1 MTGPAGLAGAGAGN
15 PVPGAGSSV
24 PGARPTAA
32 DADPTAMGT
41 SPTAMGAAAPS
52 AGTEVSVDLLVVGA
66 GPTGLYAAYYAGF
79 RGMSVAVADALP
91 EVGGQ
96 IAALYPEKLVYD
108 VAGFPAV
115 RGQDLVDRLAEQA
128 GRWNPV
134 YLLGHGVTD
143 LDDTGAGV
151 VATTDAGARISAGA
165 VLVCGGIGNFIPR
178 ELPVGSEYLGRGL
191 RYFVPRLDELS
202 GQDVVV
208 VGGGDSALDWALS
221 LEPVAASVTLVH
233 RRTRFRAHER
243 TVEQVGNSSIRVLTP
258 YEVEKISGDGD
269 GDGADGN
276 GGVVSEVVVANS
288 DGDRITLPAQSV
300 VAALGF
306 IADLG
311 PIERWGLDLRRRR
324 ILVDRTM
331 RTSRER
337 VFAAGDI
344 ADYDGRVGLIS
355 IGFGEAALAVN
366 HVAALLD
373 PTRSLTPGHSSDA

>member
-1 MTGPAGLAGAGAGN
+1 MSGFQAATG
-15 PVPGAGSSV
+15 
-24 PGARPTAA
+24 A
-32 DADPTAMGT
+32 DA
-41 SPTAMGAAAPS
+41 
-52 AGTEVSVDLLVVGA
+52 EVTVDLLVIGA
-66 GPTGLYAAYYAGF
+66 GPTGLYGAYYAGF

-96 IAALYPEKLVYD
+96 ITALYPEKLVYD

-128 GRWNPV
+128 GRWNPA
-134 YLLGHGVTD
+134 YLLGHGVTR
-143 LDDTGAGV
+143 LDDAGEGI
-151 VATTDAGARISAGA
+151 VATTDAGARITAGA
-165 VLVCGGIGNFIPR
+165 VLVCGGIGNFVPR
-178 ELPVGSEYLGRGL
+178 ELPVGSDYLGRGL
-191 RYFVPRLDELS
+191 RYFVPRLAELA

-221 LEPVAASVTLVH
+221 LEPIASSVTLVH

-243 TVEQVGNSSIRVLTP
+243 TVEQVHASSVRVLTP
-258 YEVEKISGDGD
+258 YEVEKISGDGS
-269 GDGADGN
+269 
-276 GGVVSEVVVANS
+276 VSEVVVARS
-288 DGDRITLPAQSV
+288 DGDRISLAAQSV

-311 PIERWGLDLRRRR
+311 PMEQWGLELRRRR

-331 RTSRER
+331 RTSRQR

-344 ADYDGRVGLIS
+344 ADYDGKVSLIS

-366 HVAALLD
+366 HIASLLD
-373 PTRSLTPGHSSDA
+373 PARSITPGHSSDV

>member
-1 MTGPAGLAGAGAGN
+1 MTGL
-15 PVPGAGSSV
+15 
-24 PGARPTAA
+24 PTAGVG
-32 DADPTAMGT
+32 P
-41 SPTAMGAAAPS
+41 
-52 AGTEVSVDLLVVGA
+52 EVSVDLLVIGA
-66 GPTGLYAAYYAGF
+66 GPTGLYGAYYAGF
-79 RGMSVAVADALP
+79 RGLSVAVADALP

-96 IAALYPEKLVYD
+96 IAALYPEKLIYD

-128 GRWNPV
+128 GRWEPT
-134 YLLGHGVTD
+134 YLLGHGVVR
-143 LDDTGAGV
+143 LDDTGEGILAV
-151 VATTDAGARISAGA
+151 TDAGARITARA

-221 LEPVAASVTLVH
+221 LEPIAASVTLVH

-243 TVEQVGNSSIRVLTP
+243 SVEQVHASSVRVLTP
-258 YEVEKISGDGD
+258 YEVEKISGDGS
-269 GDGADGN
+269 
-276 GGVVSEVVVANS
+276 VSEVAVAS
-288 DGDRITLPAQSV
+288 TDGGRIVLPAQSV

-311 PIERWGLDLRRRR
+311 PIEQWGLRLRRRR
-324 ILVDRTM
+324 ILVDPTM

-344 ADYDGRVGLIS
+344 ADYDGKVSLIS

-366 HVAALLD
+366 HIAALLD
-373 PTRSLTPGHSSDA
+373 PACSITPGHSSDA

>member
-1 MTGPAGLAGAGAGN
+1 MNGFETATGD
-15 PVPGAGSSV
+15 
-24 PGARPTAA
+24 R
-32 DADPTAMGT
+32 
-41 SPTAMGAAAPS
+41 
-52 AGTEVSVDLLVVGA
+52 EVSVDLLVIGA
-66 GPTGLYAAYYAGF
+66 GPTGLYGAYYAGF

-96 IAALYPEKLVYD
+96 ITALYPEKLVYD

-128 GRWNPV
+128 GRWNPT
-134 YLLGHGVTD
+134 YLLGHGVTRLED
-143 LDDTGAGV
+143 AGESI
-151 VATTDAGARISAGA
+151 VATTDAGARITAGA
-165 VLVCGGIGNFIPR
+165 VLICGGIGNFTPR

-191 RYFVPRLDELS
+191 RYFVPRLDELAD
-202 GQDVVV
+202 QDVVV

-221 LEPVAASVTLVH
+221 LEPIASSVTLVH

-243 TVEQVGNSSIRVLTP
+243 TVEQVHASSVRVLTP
-258 YEVEKISGDGD
+258 YEVRKISGDESV
-269 GDGADGN
+269 A
-276 GGVVSEVVVANS
+276 EVVVVGPDN
-288 DGDRITLPAQSV
+288 DRISLPARSV

-311 PIERWGLDLRRRR
+311 LMEQWGLELCRRRV
-324 ILVDRTM
+324 LVDRTM
-331 RTSRER
+331 RTSRQR

-366 HVAALLD
+366 HIASLID
-373 PTRSLTPGHSSDA
+373 PARSVTPGHSSDV

>member
-1 MTGPAGLAGAGAGN
+1 MTGPAAPAAGGAGH
-15 PVPGAGSSV
+15 PTPGAGSSV
-24 PGARPTAA
+24 PGAMSTAA
-32 DADPTAMGT
+32 GTGSTAAGTAAMG
-41 SPTAMGAAAPS
+41 

-243 TVEQVGNSSIRVLTP
+243 TVEQVGNSSVRVLTP
-258 YEVEKISGDGD
+258 YEVEKISGDG
-269 GDGADGN
+269 ADDN
-276 GGVVSEVVVANS
+276 GGALSEVVVASS

-373 PTRSLTPGHSSDA
+373 PARSLTPGHSSDA

>member
-1 MTGPAGLAGAGAGN
+1 MTGPA
-15 PVPGAGSSV
+15 
-24 PGARPTAA
+24 T
-32 DADPTAMGT
+32 TGT
-41 SPTAMGAAAPS
+41 GP
-52 AGTEVSVDLLVVGA
+52 EVSVDLLIVGA
-66 GPTGLYAAYYAGF
+66 GPTGLYGAYYAGF

-96 IAALYPEKLVYD
+96 IAALYPEKPIFD

-115 RGQDLVDRLAEQA
+115 RGQELVDRLAEQA

-134 YLLGHGVTD
+134 LLLGHGVTE
-143 LDDTGAGV
+143 LDDTDGGIL
-151 VATTDAGARISAGA
+151 ATTDAGARITAGA

-191 RYFVPRLDELS
+191 RYFVPRLDELA
-202 GQDVVV
+202 GQDVMV

-221 LEPVAASVTLVH
+221 LEPIASSVTLVH

-243 TVEQVGNSSIRVLTP
+243 TVEQVHASSVRVLTP
-258 YEVEKISGDGD
+258 YEVHKVSGDGP
-269 GDGADGN
+269 
-276 GGVVSEVVVANS
+276 VSEVVVRGP
-288 DGDRITLPAQSV
+288 GDELITLPAQAV

-324 ILVDRTM
+324 ILVGPTM

-344 ADYDGRVGLIS
+344 AEYDGRVGLIS

-366 HVAALLD
+366 HIATVLD
-373 PTRSLTPGHSSDA
+373 PARSLTPGHSTDV

>member
-1 MTGPAGLAGAGAGN
+1 VTSFQTAAGAG
-15 PVPGAGSSV
+15 P
-24 PGARPTAA
+24 
-32 DADPTAMGT
+32 
-41 SPTAMGAAAPS
+41 
-52 AGTEVSVDLLVVGA
+52 EVSVDLLIIGA
-66 GPTGLYAAYYAGF
+66 GPTGLYGAYYAGF

-96 IAALYPEKLVYD
+96 ISALYPEKLIYD

-128 GRWNPV
+128 GRWKPT
-134 YLLGHGVTD
+134 YLLGHGVTQ
-143 LDDTGAGV
+143 LDDTGEGI
-151 VATTDAGARISAGA
+151 VATTDAGARITAGA

-178 ELPVGSEYLGRGL
+178 ELPVGSDYLGRGL
-191 RYFVPRLDELS
+191 RYFVPRLDELA

-221 LEPVAASVTLVH
+221 LQPIASSVTVVH

-243 TVEQVGNSSIRVLTP
+243 TVEQVHASSVRVLTP
-258 YEVEKISGDGD
+258 YEVEKISGDGS
-269 GDGADGN
+269 
-276 GGVVSEVVVANS
+276 VSEVVVARS
-288 DGDRITLPAQSV
+288 DGDRISLPAQAV

-311 PIERWGLDLRRRR
+311 PIEQWGLELRRRR

-344 ADYDGRVGLIS
+344 ADHDGKVSLIS
-355 IGFGEAALAVN
+355 IGFGEVALAVN
-366 HVAALLD
+366 HIAALLD
-373 PTRSLTPGHSSDA
+373 PERSLTPGHSSDA

>member
-1 MTGPAGLAGAGAGN
+1 MTGPAATG
-15 PVPGAGSSV
+15 
-24 PGARPTAA
+24 
-32 DADPTAMGT
+32 ADP
-41 SPTAMGAAAPS
+41 
-52 AGTEVSVDLLVVGA
+52 EVSVDLLVIGA

-79 RGMSVAVADALP
+79 RGMSVAIADALP

-96 IAALYPEKLVYD
+96 IAALYPEKQIFD

-115 RGQDLVDRLAEQA
+115 RGQELVDRLAEQA

-134 YLLGHGVTD
+134 LLLGHGVTE
-143 LDDTGAGV
+143 LDDTDRGIL
-151 VATTDAGARISAGA
+151 ATTDAGTRITAGA

-191 RYFVPRLDELS
+191 RYFVPRLDELA

-221 LEPVAASVTLVH
+221 LEPIASSVTLVH

-243 TVEQVGNSSIRVLTP
+243 TVEQVHASSVRVLTP
-258 YEVEKISGDGD
+258 CEVQKVSGDGP
-269 GDGADGN
+269 
-276 GGVVSEVVVANS
+276 VSEVVVS
-288 DGDRITLPAQSV
+288 GPDDELITLPAQAV

-324 ILVDRTM
+324 ILVDPTM

-366 HVAALLD
+366 HIATVLD
-373 PTRSLTPGHSSDA
+373 PARSITPGHSTDA

>member
-1 MTGPAGLAGAGAGN
+1 MSGLPAATGDGP
-15 PVPGAGSSV
+15 
-24 PGARPTAA
+24 
-32 DADPTAMGT
+32 
-41 SPTAMGAAAPS
+41 
-52 AGTEVSVDLLVVGA
+52 EVSVDLLVIGA
-66 GPTGLYAAYYAGF
+66 GPTGLYGAYYAGF
-79 RGMSVAVADALP
+79 RGLSVAIADALP

-134 YLLGHGVTD
+134 YLLGHGVTH
-143 LDDTGAGV
+143 LDDAGEGI
-151 VATTDAGARISAGA
+151 VATTDAGARITAGA
-165 VLVCGGIGNFIPR
+165 VLVCGGIGNFVPR

-191 RYFVPRLDELS
+191 RYFVPRLDELA

-221 LEPVAASVTLVH
+221 LEPIASSVTLVH
-233 RRTRFRAHER
+233 RRARFRAHER
-243 TVEQVGNSSIRVLTP
+243 TVEQVHASSVRVLTP
-258 YEVEKISGDGD
+258 YEVEKISGDGSA
-269 GDGADGN
+269 DGA
-276 GGVVSEVVVANS
+276 VSEVVVAS
-288 DGDRITLPAQSV
+288 PDGDRISLPAQSV

-311 PIERWGLDLRRRR
+311 PIERWGLELRRRR

-331 RTSRER
+331 RSSRER

-344 ADYDGRVGLIS
+344 SDHDGKVSLIS

-366 HVAALLD
+366 HIAALLD
-373 PTRSLTPGHSSDA
+373 PARSLTPGHSSDA

>member
-1 MTGPAGLAGAGAGN
+1 MSGFQTATGAG
-15 PVPGAGSSV
+15 PE
-24 PGARPTAA
+24 
-32 DADPTAMGT
+32 M
-41 SPTAMGAAAPS
+41 
-52 AGTEVSVDLLVVGA
+52 SVDLLVIGA
-66 GPTGLYAAYYAGF
+66 GPTGLYGAYYAGF
-79 RGMSVAVADALP
+79 RGLSVAVADALP

-96 IAALYPEKLVYD
+96 ITSLYPEKFIYD

-128 GRWNPV
+128 GRWNPA
-134 YLLGHGVTD
+134 YLLGHGVTR
-143 LDDTGAGV
+143 LDDAGEGI

-165 VLVCGGIGNFIPR
+165 VLVCGGIGNFVPR
-178 ELPVGSEYLGRGL
+178 ELPVGSEYLDRGL
-191 RYFVPRLDELS
+191 RYFLPRLAELA

-221 LEPVAASVTLVH
+221 LEPIASSVTLVH

-243 TVEQVGNSSIRVLTP
+243 TVEQVHASSVRVLTP
-258 YEVEKISGDGD
+258 YEVEKISGDGS
-269 GDGADGN
+269 
-276 GGVVSEVVVANS
+276 VSEVVVARS
-288 DGDRITLPAQSV
+288 GSDRISLPAQCV

-311 PIERWGLDLRRRR
+311 PMEQWGLQLRRRR

-331 RTSRER
+331 RTNRQR

-344 ADYDGRVGLIS
+344 ADHDGKVSLIS

-366 HVAALLD
+366 HIAALLD
-373 PTRSLTPGHSSDA
+373 PARSLTPGHSSDA

>member
-1 MTGPAGLAGAGAGN
+1 MTGHAPTGAG
-15 PVPGAGSSV
+15 P
-24 PGARPTAA
+24 
-32 DADPTAMGT
+32 
-41 SPTAMGAAAPS
+41 
-52 AGTEVSVDLLVVGA
+52 EVSVDLLIIGA
-66 GPTGLYAAYYAGF
+66 GPTGLYGAYYAGF
-79 RGMSVAVADALP
+79 RGLSVAVADALP
-91 EVGGQ
+91 AVGGQ
-96 IAALYPEKLVYD
+96 IAALYPEKLIYD

-128 GRWNPV
+128 WRWNPT
-134 YLLGHGVTD
+134 YLLGHGVTR
-143 LDDTGAGV
+143 LDDTGEGI
-151 VATTDAGARISAGA
+151 VATTDAGARVTAGA

-191 RYFVPRLDELS
+191 RYFVPRLHELA

-221 LEPVAASVTLVH
+221 LEPIASSVTLVH

-243 TVEQVGNSSIRVLTP
+243 SVEQVHASSVRVLTP
-258 YEVEKISGDGD
+258 YEVEKVSGE
-269 GDGADGN
+269 GA
-276 GGVVSEVVVANS
+276 VSEVVVASS
-288 DGDRITLPAQSV
+288 DGDRIILPAQSV

-311 PIERWGLDLRRRR
+311 PIERWGLELRRRR

-331 RTSRER
+331 RTNRER

-344 ADYDGRVGLIS
+344 ADHDGKVSLIS

-366 HVAALLD
+366 HIAALLD
-373 PTRSLTPGHSSDA
+373 PARSITPGHSSDA

>member
-1 MTGPAGLAGAGAGN
+1 MTGLAATGAG
-15 PVPGAGSSV
+15 P
-24 PGARPTAA
+24 
-32 DADPTAMGT
+32 
-41 SPTAMGAAAPS
+41 
-52 AGTEVSVDLLVVGA
+52 EVSVDLLIIGA
-66 GPTGLYAAYYAGF
+66 GPTGLYGAYYAGF

-91 EVGGQ
+91 AVGGQ
-96 IAALYPEKLVYD
+96 IAALYPEKLIYD

-128 GRWNPV
+128 WRWNPT
-134 YLLGHGVTD
+134 YLLGHGVIR
-143 LDDTGAGV
+143 LDDTGEGI
-151 VATTDAGARISAGA
+151 VATTDAGARVTAGA

-178 ELPVGSEYLGRGL
+178 ELPVGSEYLDRGL
-191 RYFVPRLDELS
+191 RYFVPRLNELA

-221 LEPVAASVTLVH
+221 LEPIASSVTLVH

-243 TVEQVGNSSIRVLTP
+243 SVEQVHASSVRVLTP
-258 YEVEKISGDGD
+258 YEVEKISGDG
-269 GDGADGN
+269 
-276 GGVVSEVVVANS
+276 VVSEVVVASS
-288 DGDRITLPAQSV
+288 DGERITLPAQSV

-311 PIERWGLDLRRRR
+311 PIERWGLELRRRR
-324 ILVDRTM
+324 ILVDPTM

-344 ADYDGRVGLIS
+344 ADYDGKVSLIS

-366 HVAALLD
+366 HIAALLD
-373 PTRSLTPGHSSDA
+373 PAVSITPGHSSDA

>member
-1 MTGPAGLAGAGAGN
+1 MSAG
-15 PVPGAGSSV
+15 
-24 PGARPTAA
+24 
-32 DADPTAMGT
+32 PTAMSAG
-41 SPTAMGAAAPS
+41 PTAMGAAAPS

-243 TVEQVGNSSIRVLTP
+243 TVEQVGNSSVRVLTP
-258 YEVEKISGDGD
+258 YEVEKIS

-373 PTRSLTPGHSSDA
+373 PARSLTPGHSSDT

>member
-1 MTGPAGLAGAGAGN
+1 MSGFQATTGAG
-15 PVPGAGSSV
+15 P
-24 PGARPTAA
+24 
-32 DADPTAMGT
+32 
-41 SPTAMGAAAPS
+41 
-52 AGTEVSVDLLVVGA
+52 EVSVDLLVIGA
-66 GPTGLYAAYYAGF
+66 GPTGLYGAYYAGF

-96 IAALYPEKLVYD
+96 ITALYPEKLVYD

-128 GRWNPV
+128 GRWNPT
-134 YLLGHGVTD
+134 YLLGHGVTR
-143 LDDTGAGV
+143 LDDAGEGI
-151 VATTDAGARISAGA
+151 VATTDAGARITAGA
-165 VLVCGGIGNFIPR
+165 VLVCGGIGNFVPR
-178 ELPVGSEYLGRGL
+178 ELPVGSDYLGRGL
-191 RYFVPRLDELS
+191 RYFVPRLAELA

-221 LEPVAASVTLVH
+221 LEPIASSVTVVH

-243 TVEQVGNSSIRVLTP
+243 TVEQVHASSVRVLTP
-258 YEVEKISGDGD
+258 YEVEKISGDGS
-269 GDGADGN
+269 
-276 GGVVSEVVVANS
+276 VSEVVVAGP
-288 DGDRITLPAQSV
+288 DGDRISLSAQSV

-311 PIERWGLDLRRRR
+311 PIEQWGLELRRRR

-331 RTSRER
+331 RTSRQR

-344 ADYDGRVGLIS
+344 ADHDGKVSLIS

-366 HVAALLD
+366 HIASLLD
-373 PTRSLTPGHSSDA
+373 PARSLTPGHSSDA

>member
-1 MTGPAGLAGAGAGN
+1 MSAPA
-15 PVPGAGSSV
+15 
-24 PGARPTAA
+24 AA
-32 DADPTAMGT
+32 DATA
-41 SPTAMGAAAPS
+41 PGAA
-52 AGTEVSVDLLVVGA
+52 TEVSVDLLVIGA

-96 IAALYPEKLVYD
+96 IAALYPEKLVFD

-115 RGQDLVDRLAEQA
+115 RGQELVDRLAEQA

-143 LDDTGAGV
+143 LDDTGEGI
-151 VATTDAGARISAGA
+151 VATTDAGARINAGA

-191 RYFVPRLDELS
+191 RYFVPRLDELA

-221 LEPVAASVTLVH
+221 LEPIAASVTLVH

-243 TVEQVGNSSIRVLTP
+243 TVEQVEASSVRILTP
-258 YEVEKISGDGD
+258 YEVEKVSGS
-269 GDGADGN
+269 GADGTD
-276 GGVVSEVVVANS
+276 GVDGAGGAGEADGVVSEVVVAS
-288 DGDRITLPAQSV
+288 SGGDRITLPAQTV

-311 PIERWGLDLRRRR
+311 PIERWGLELRRRR

-373 PTRSLTPGHSSDA
+373 PARSVTPGHSSDA

>member
-1 MTGPAGLAGAGAGN
+1 MTSHAPTGAG
-15 PVPGAGSSV
+15 P
-24 PGARPTAA
+24 
-32 DADPTAMGT
+32 
-41 SPTAMGAAAPS
+41 
-52 AGTEVSVDLLVVGA
+52 EVSVDLLIIGA
-66 GPTGLYAAYYAGF
+66 GPTGLYGAYYAGF
-79 RGMSVAVADALP
+79 RGLSVAVADALP

-96 IAALYPEKLVYD
+96 IAALYPEKFIYD

-128 GRWNPV
+128 WRWNPT
-134 YLLGHGVTD
+134 YLLGHGVTQ
-143 LDDTGAGV
+143 LDDTGEGI
-151 VATTDAGARISAGA
+151 VATTDAGARITAGA

-191 RYFVPRLDELS
+191 RYFVPRLHELA

-221 LEPVAASVTLVH
+221 LEPIASSVTLVH

-243 TVEQVGNSSIRVLTP
+243 SVEQVHASSVRVLTP
-258 YEVEKISGDGD
+258 YEVEKVSGE
-269 GDGADGN
+269 GA
-276 GGVVSEVVVANS
+276 VSEVVVACP

-311 PIERWGLDLRRRR
+311 PIERWGLELRRRR

-331 RTSRER
+331 RTNRER

-344 ADYDGRVGLIS
+344 ADHDGKVSLIS

-366 HVAALLD
+366 HIAALLD
-373 PTRSLTPGHSSDA
+373 PARSITPGHSSDA

>member
-1 MTGPAGLAGAGAGN
+1 MTGHAPTGAG
-15 PVPGAGSSV
+15 P
-24 PGARPTAA
+24 
-32 DADPTAMGT
+32 
-41 SPTAMGAAAPS
+41 
-52 AGTEVSVDLLVVGA
+52 EVCVDLLIIGA
-66 GPTGLYAAYYAGF
+66 GPTGLYGAYYAGF
-79 RGMSVAVADALP
+79 RGLSVAVADALP

-96 IAALYPEKLVYD
+96 IAALYPEKLIHD

-128 GRWNPV
+128 WRWNPT
-134 YLLGHGVTD
+134 YLLGHGVTR
-143 LDDTGAGV
+143 LDDTGEGI
-151 VATTDAGARISAGA
+151 VATTDAGARITAGA

-191 RYFVPRLDELS
+191 RYFVPRLHELA

-221 LEPVAASVTLVH
+221 LEPIASSVTLVH

-243 TVEQVGNSSIRVLTP
+243 SVEQVHASSVRVLTP
-258 YEVEKISGDGD
+258 YEVEKVSGE
-269 GDGADGN
+269 GA
-276 GGVVSEVVVANS
+276 VSEVVVACS

-311 PIERWGLDLRRRR
+311 PIEQWGLELRRRR

-331 RTSRER
+331 RTNRER

-344 ADYDGRVGLIS
+344 ADHDGKVSLIS

-366 HVAALLD
+366 HIAALLD
-373 PTRSLTPGHSSDA
+373 PARSITPGHSSDA